1 MNDSPKYQ
9 LYDDPLSM
17 FSSMID
23 DIMAAKHSIYLQT
36 FKFANDDIGKRF
48 RTAFIKKIKEG
59 VKIKVLIDSW
69 GTGVNKSFFCEII
82 DLGAEVK
89 FFQKIKFSFDI
100 FSRNHRRNHRKL
112 LIIDN
117 NISYIGSSNI
127 TTYCLNW
134 RECTIRLTGGIA
146 TEFIKIIEEDFKMS
160 NKVYQNKNISTQ
172 KISKDGINIIRDVPG
187 TFKQHVRKAYIDAI
201 NSAKEEIII
210 ETPYFLPAS
219 ILRKSIYKAAE
230 RGVKIKII
238 TPRHSDLMLFDIL
251 RNRYLGKY
259 HQKNIAILLYM
270 PDNLHAK
277 VFLVD
282 NKYFLTG
289 SSNFDYRSM
298 QFMHEINIDGKKKE
312 IINLLKSHLKE
323 TIKDCK
329 EFDYEVWKKRSRFLK
344 VNEALLVPFRH
355 LF

>member
-1 MNDSPKYQ
+1 MNEFAKYQ
-9 LYDDPLSM
+9 LYDDPLSL
-17 FSSMID
+17 FSKMID
-23 DIMAAKHSIYLQT
+23 DIMAAQHSIYLQT
-36 FKFANDDIGKRF
+36 FRFANDYIGKRF
-48 RTAFIKKIKEG
+48 RTALNRKIKDG
-59 VKIKVLIDSW
+59 VKIVVLIDSW
-69 GTGVNKSFFCEII
+69 GTGVNESFFREMI
-82 DLGAEVK
+82 DLGAKVK

-117 NISYIGSSNI
+117 NISYIGSLNI

-134 RECTIRLTGGIA
+134 RESALRITGNIA
-146 TEFIKIIEEDFKMS
+146 NEFVKIIEDDFKMS
-160 NKVYQNKNISTQ
+160 NKVYQNKRVSTE
-172 KISKDGINIIRDVPG
+172 KISKNGINIIRDVPG
-187 TFKQHVRKAYIDAI
+187 TFQQPVRQAYIDAI
-201 NSAKEEIII
+201 NFAKEEIII

-219 ILRKSIYKAAE
+219 LLRKSIYKAAE
-230 RGVKIKII
+230 RGVKIKILM
-238 TPRHSDLMLFDIL
+238 PRHSDVMLFDIL

-259 HQKNIAILLYM
+259 HKKNISILLYM

-298 QFMHEINIDGKKKE
+298 QFMHEINIDGEQKE
-312 IINLLKSHLKE
+312 IVNLLKSHLDE
-323 TIKDCK
+323 TIRDC
-329 EFDYEVWKKRSRFLK
+329 EPFDYEDWKKRSRFLK
-344 VNEALLVPFRH
+344 IIEALLVPFRH